1 MKPVFAVLLL
11 LTAPSGV
18 FAADHFSAAWPPV
31 LAAGSAPGLP
41 TPLPAVPLK
50 GSARDA
56 AAVAGHLSVWTQ
68 DCPGG
73 ACAIP
78 QGAAPARTVKF
89 EMALPASAG
98 EARAKTV
105 VEEYDLAGAGRL
117 RVKLSFYSVCPYG
130 SVEGCPA
137 RYFQVQAELSGAADA
152 FCAASL
158 NAADFFPFPVFMC
171 AGNYL
176 PGKRLGVT
184 LHRQP
189 L

>member
-1 MKPVFAVLLL
+1 MKPVFAALLFIM
-11 LTAPSGV
+11 TPSGV
-18 FAADHFSAAWPPV
+18 FAADFSPAAWPPV
-31 LAAGSAPGLP
+31 LAAAYAPGLP
-41 TPLPAVPLK
+41 PVLPAVPLK
-50 GSARDA
+50 GAAREA

-98 EARAKTV
+98 EARTKTV
-105 VEEYDLAGAGRL
+105 VEKFDLAGAGRL

-158 NAADFFPFPVFMC
+158 NAADFLPFPVLMC
-171 AGNYL
+171 AGNFL